1 MEKENKMDFRA
12 ETVAEEYAELVG
24 RLKAFEVWANMVKD
38 YDFTKDMV
46 FKMLGLDVNESKE
59 KKE

>member
-24 RLKAFEVWANMVKD
+24 RLKAFKAYLDSGENVLIDKKICIA
-38 YDFTKDMV
+38 
-46 FKMLGLDVNESKE
+46 MLGLDSD
-59 KKE
+59 

>member
-24 RLKAFEVWANMVKD
+24 RLKAFEAYLNTAEANTYLKKEVC
-38 YDFTKDMV
+38 V
-46 FKMLGLDVNESKE
+46 AMLGLNLEDKE
-59 KKE
+59 K